1 MSKQENEILVED
13 QMMVETVEETTV
25 NAEADSTS
33 VEMTDEEKLGALQ
46 AKRMGTFKVDLSYSD
61 ATYLRNMLDKT
72 TFKGPQQAYL
82 LIISKLEL
90 SQICEALKNEPK
102 DTRHPVE
109 ITSATI
115 ESVSFFMN
123 NKEGVGVDSA
133 QKLFA
138 ASMVLRPAIA
148 EINKLDQELTNL
160 SNRLEIE
167 NQK

>member
-1 MSKQENEILVED
+1 MSNNANENQVED
-13 QMMVETVEETTV
+13 QVMIEATEETTIPEV
-25 NAEADSTS
+25 ESNE
-33 VEMTDEEKLGALQ
+33 VEMTEEDMLKNLQ

-72 TFKGPQQAYL
+72 AYKGPQQAYL

-90 SQICEALKNEPK
+90 SQVCEMLKNEPK

-109 ITSATI
+109 LTSATI

-123 NKEGVGVDSA
+123 QKEGVGVDSA

-138 ASMVLRPAIA
+138 ASMVLRPAIS

-167 NQK
+167 KQK

>member
-13 QMMVETVEETTV
+13 QAVVETVEETTI
-25 NAEADSTS
+25 DSESTT
-33 VEMTDEEKLGALQ
+33 VEMTDEEKLGSLQ

-102 DTRHPVE
+102 DSRHPVE

-123 NKEGVGVDSA
+123 NKEGIGVDSA

-167 NQK
+167 KQK

>member
-1 MSKQENEILVED
+1 MSKQENEIQLED
-13 QMMVETVEETTV
+13 QATIEAIEEITTGT
-25 NAEADSTS
+25 ESTTI
-33 VEMTDEEKLGALQ
+33 EMTDEEKLGSLQ

-61 ATYLRNMLDKT
+61 AAYLRNMLDKT

-90 SQICEALKNEPK
+90 SQICEALKNEAK
-102 DTRHPVE
+102 DARHPVE

-123 NKEGVGVDSA
+123 NKEGVGPDSA
-133 QKLFA
+133 QKLFS

-148 EINKLDQELTNL
+148 EINKLDQEINNI
-160 SNRLEIE
+160 SNRLEIGK
-167 NQK
+167 QK